1 MSLVII
7 SMMTIV
13 ALGIVFA
20 DEEVCPCNEDNEG
33 CVPAPIEDVENT
45 NGNVQPTNTCMRTW
59 IEYRN
64 CNSPQWGNWHVI
76 TYTRWGD
83 GWKTWCQRLYT
94 QECDKYR
101 VWYNNCTHQVMYEE
115 YLGRKTRVIDSDDR
129 IIKDSWV
136 HC

>member
-45 NGNVQPTNTCMRTW
+45 NGNKCTAYEHMHADMDRVQ
-59 IEYRN
+59 E
-64 CNSPQWGNWHVI
+64 
-76 TYTRWGD
+76 
-83 GWKTWCQRLYT
+83 L
-94 QECDKYR
+94 
-101 VWYNNCTHQVMYEE
+101 
-115 YLGRKTRVIDSDDR
+115 
-129 IIKDSWV
+129 
-136 HC
+136 